1 MTKIFSAT
9 HIRNI
14 KLFAVAMFAVLGI
27 GLVAPL
33 QAHANIYTTADGKT
47 CKERTFST
55 GSQSVCVSYL
65 IGLMNASGKVSKA
78 NQLTP
83 GVNFGPRTKA
93 AVQEFQRDTNTKGG
107 DDGIVGVN
115 TWGKL
120 CALGRS
126 NVVVWTKAGC
136 GGQATDTYRTKPTS
150 TASSASYRWGYFN
163 CYPTTKLYPNK
174 PVWACERKWV
184 PRSDTIKTDTTW
196 AIKSAQDDVKKRHT
210 QFQADYK
217 AWYSTKAY
225 YDGNISD
232 DAFGADC
239 KNNAN
244 GNMVTSSSRTVKV
257 GSSNKT
263 KGKTNTLVCKAQKA
277 Y

>member
-136 GGQATDTYRTKPTS
+136 GGQGTNTYRTKPTT
-150 TASSASYRWGYFN
+150 TASSTDYRWGYFN
-163 CYPTTKLYPNK
+163 CYPQTKTYPNK
-174 PVWACERKWV
+174 PVWGCERMWV
-184 PRSDTIKTDTTW
+184 KKTATAKDGSGVW
-196 AIKSAQDDVKKRHT
+196 VIKSKWNNVKKRYN
-210 QFQADYK
+210 QFQVDM
-217 AWYSTKAY
+217 KAY
-225 YDGNISD
+225 RVSASLKAATGGEVNR
-232 DAFGADC
+232 F
-239 KNNAN
+239 
-244 GNMVTSSSRTVKV
+244 VSSCQSIPGTV
-257 GSSNKT
+257 S
-263 KGKTNTLVCKAQKA
+263 GKVCKAKA
-277 Y
+277 V